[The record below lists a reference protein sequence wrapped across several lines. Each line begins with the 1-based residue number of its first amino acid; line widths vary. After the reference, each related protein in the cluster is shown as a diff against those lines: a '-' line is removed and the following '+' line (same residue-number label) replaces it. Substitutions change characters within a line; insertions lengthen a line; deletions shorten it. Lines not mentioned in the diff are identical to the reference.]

1 MITELVDWLDERLA
15 IRRDLER
22 ALRRTVPEHAT
33 GAVYCLGGI
42 AFLAFLVEVVTGIAL
57 ARYYQPNA
65 GLAYQSVRL
74 ITYQVPLGS
83 LVRGLHYWAGNVMVA
98 AVLLHMLRVYFMGAY
113 RKPRELN
120 WMVGVALLLLTFT
133 FGFSGYALRWDAASY
148 GTASIAVLAP
158 ASLPLAGA
166 WVMRVFLG
174 DVMITGETLT
184 RLYFLHVFLLPMT
197 AIVLM
202 LIHFLI
208 VRRQGISSYEV
219 GL

>member
-1 MITELVDWLDERLA
+1 MSLTKLIDWLDERFE

-22 ALRRTVPEHAT
+22 ALRRTVPKQAS

-65 GLAYQSVRL
+65 ALAYESVRV
-74 ITYQVPLGS
+74 ITYEVPLGS
-83 LVRGLHYWAGNVMVA
+83 LVRSLHYWAGNVMVA

-120 WMVGVALLLLTFT
+120 WVVGVALLLLTFT
-133 FGFSGYALRWDAASY
+133 FGFSGYALRWDVASY
-148 GTASIAVLAP
+148 GATSIMVLAP
-158 ASLPLAGA
+158 ASLPFAGA
-166 WVMRVFLG
+166 WVMKVFLG
-174 DVMITGETLT
+174 DVAITGETLT
-184 RLYFLHVFLLPMT
+184 RLYFLHVFLLPM
-197 AIVLM
+197 AAFVLM

-208 VRRQGISSYEV
+208 VRRQGIASYM
-219 GL
+219 